1 MLQKFAKKFIL
12 FIMYILLEYFVFQKT
27 KKKKCH
33 CIMYLSVLSVSPYYC
48 YIVLFYLINS

>member
-27 KKKKCH
+27 KKKN
-33 CIMYLSVLSVSPYYC
+33 V
-48 YIVLFYLINS
+48 IVLLCIYLYCPCLPIIVILYYFI